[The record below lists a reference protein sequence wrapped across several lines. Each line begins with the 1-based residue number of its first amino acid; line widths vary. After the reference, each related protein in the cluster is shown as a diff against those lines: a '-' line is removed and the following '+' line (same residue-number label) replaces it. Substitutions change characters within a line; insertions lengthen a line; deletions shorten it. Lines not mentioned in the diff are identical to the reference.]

1 MAEVQKNLAI
11 KKQVEN
17 ALDLGNRNIKKIKK
31 TSNL

>member
-17 ALDLGNRNIKKIKK
+17 ALDLGNRNIKK